1 MVRNQYTD
9 SILALIHHHL
19 LQYGY
24 TKTAREL
31 QIESGEKFTPPKVT
45 LRTIIIYWNR
55 EAKKRKDHR
64 VLDSDSA
71 PESSDDEDKALQKEA
86 ADCKGTKKSS
96 EKKTAKVKPV
106 SATSKK
112 MNSTKESE
120 VKVKSTPKITSPP
133 LNDKSAALDAKAAAE
148 LAESSD
154 SDSENKPQIQ
164 ASTLKPTP
172 GAEETSASSSTSESE
187 EEETAK
193 QVTTKTVSA
202 RSTPAKTPTA
212 KKATSNGKA
221 VVTNDVSESSDDETD
236 IDKPV
241 VALTPRPAGPSSI
254 QTAKL
259 KAQTPPTAPQP
270 EAESSSGSSESES
283 EEESKMPTPVIA
295 ASQVKI
301 DTPLTKAITTSQT
314 DSSLGKTQ
322 SLTKAGASENSDD
335 SDSEE
340 EPEHQ
345 KVAALVHATPKKG
358 VSPKKVATPASWA
371 KASKP
376 ETTAADPKPPE
387 SGESGSSDSDSH
399 TEEVSQKIPTPR
411 RTSTLKKQP
420 ATPLRSTPVAVGK
433 AKTPLQATQPAD
445 DSSETESSDNDNE
458 PLAKK
463 IATPHLATGKKQ
475 PMMTPLS
482 TPAGKSKTPLQ
493 APPPAD
499 DGSETDLSDSDDELL
514 VKKIATPHLVSTG
527 KKQPVTPSLSTP
539 AGKPKTPLQ
548 APKSEED
555 SSETESS
562 DSDDKKPVTGS
573 SSVPVRNSVPST
585 PSTAVKQSAPDSDAD
600 SESSDSSDSEEKTP
614 VVTTPKPAT
623 PAVAAMGKLQTS
635 TASQPGKESSSDD
648 SESDSDEPVKT
659 VPKATVGKTV
669 PVKAV
674 AAPILHPEDGSETNG
689 SDEEEEPKPVVAT
702 PKPATPALIAKGK
715 PQISAVPQP
724 DEQSSSDDSESDSNV
739 KSVLNASLK
748 VAPPALKSAMR
759 PNSAAKVGSPAKAF
773 TNTKAAAAAK
783 RSDSSDSSDVEEEQT
798 ESRKLPTKQKLDSP
812 TPSNTNVAKGKSSQL
827 TKTPPVEKL
836 APADASESS
845 DTDSDEEET
854 TQVLTPTPST
864 VKTKDGKVTGK
875 LAKTPTP
882 SSTKKVKA
890 TSTIK
895 TPVTVRQESTE
906 SVSDSSVKPAVKRGK
921 KEAAPAAVT
930 STRKASKSV
939 KTPES
944 SVLAAPKTKV
954 MSPIKTPVVSKQ
966 AAAESSSDSSDSEED
981 SKAMML
987 QGANLDGTNGVKV
1000 WSVQPKPAT
1009 PKPAAPASVGKSKKA
1024 APPPVSKESNSDDSD
1039 SDSEEEPVKSNA
1051 EASASMAAKQGKPA
1065 TPTKMKVPS
1074 SAKTPVLAKPP
1085 AEETSSATSSD
1096 SEDEVPVQTPTLL
1109 LKIKSPVKKDSGKVE
1124 KKATGAVGDKSS
1136 HELPLFEEQ
1145 PPAKPSIK
1153 KRKRDSQVEEQSVSD
1168 TEKVGKAKKKKS
1180 EGKVKPDAA
1189 PTPAPPAAPEPV
1201 PPALSGAMLDSE
1213 EETVLALLEGRNPK
1227 KAKRIKSSKKDIV
1240 ASGANTLAAIPEQDN
1255 NVPAGPNPSVWVPDS
1270 PSSGDEADVN
1280 LNVISPSAQEIAQS
1294 PAKNVKSGKKRKI
1307 SPEDGHSKLKAKS
1320 AKKKEKKLKSG
1331 LEGEI
1336 VASKKDK
1343 QKSEKKKPKKKKN
1356 SKNKEDKKSK
1366 KLKHSITAPVAESTD
1381 SGIGLLSK
1389 PKKKKKTEGLG

>member
-283 EEESKMPTPVIA
+283 EEES
-295 ASQVKI
+295 
-301 DTPLTKAITTSQT
+301 
-314 DSSLGKTQ
+314 
-322 SLTKAGASENSDD
+322 
-335 SDSEE
+335 
-340 EPEHQ
+340 HQ